1 MIRMLFRL
9 ALSFL
14 LMFAMASCAGQVSQ
28 VGRGDGPVDFRT
40 ILSGTSSAAE
50 TAAVFLVE
58 NNDQWRKTWRLAT
71 GKIEPA
77 PDLPEVD
84 FKANVVIAA
93 FMGQKSSSGH
103 RIEIAR
109 IIKSGRSLKVFII
122 HRSSTQGMLLP
133 VLTSPFH
140 LVSIPK
146 GKYKLDV
153 KIEKVED

>member
-1 MIRMLFRL
+1 MIRMVFRL
-9 ALSFL
+9 ALPFL
-14 LMFAMASCAGQVSQ
+14 MLFAMARCAGQVSQ

-40 ILSGTSSAAE
+40 ILSGTSSAAD
-50 TAAVFLVE
+50 TAAVYLIE
-58 NNDQWRKTWRLAT
+58 NSDQWRKTWRLAT

-77 PDLPEVD
+77 PALPEID
-84 FKANVVIAA
+84 FKSTVVVAA
-93 FMGQKSSSGH
+93 FMGEKTSSGH

-109 IIKSGRSLKVFII
+109 IIKSGQSLKVFVI
-122 HRSSTQGMLLP
+122 HRSSSQGMLLP

-146 GKYKLDV
+146 GKYKLEV

>member
-1 MIRMLFRL
+1 MMI
-9 ALSFL
+9 AI
-14 LMFAMASCAGQVSQ
+14 ASCAGQVNRAGQ
-28 VGRGDGPVDFRT
+28 AEAPITFRT
-40 ILSGTSSAAE
+40 ILAGTSSAAD
-50 TAAVFLVE
+50 TAAVYLVE

-77 PDLPEVD
+77 PVPPEID
-84 FKANVVIAA
+84 FKSTVVIAA
-93 FMGQKSSSGH
+93 FMGQKNSSGH

-109 IIKSGRSLKVFII
+109 IVKSGQLLKVFVI
-122 HRSSTQGMLLP
+122 HRISTQGMLLP

-146 GKYKLDV
+146 GKYKLEV